1 MSASTR
7 ISVAN
12 LWQFLEHRNSEI
24 KDKVASIFVKNA
36 KRILMNLPFSFCES
50 ISSEVAE
57 GIVNYGDK
65 LMCNA
70 LIEEDSE
77 RKVEE
82 VNDIGDEFQAIRDSV
97 TLKVICENEP
107 EKLNHR
113 SLNLLT
119 KDDSDISVS
128 KAASLQDALQV
139 VREFLRTK
147 ARQGFTAIIEML
159 CDCNEDGF
167 VFASG
172 QTVPVEVL
180 ESHIQTTLNDGI
192 DQMLPMVV
200 DLMVKDGQCL
210 QISQIQ
216 PSRAHVDRYI
226 MNS

>member
-1 MSASTR
+1 
-7 ISVAN
+7 
-12 LWQFLEHRNSEI
+12 
-24 KDKVASIFVKNA
+24 
-36 KRILMNLPFSFCES
+36 
-50 ISSEVAE
+50 
-57 GIVNYGDK
+57 
-65 LMCNA
+65 MCNA

-180 ESHIQTTLNDGI
+180 ESQIQTMLNDGI